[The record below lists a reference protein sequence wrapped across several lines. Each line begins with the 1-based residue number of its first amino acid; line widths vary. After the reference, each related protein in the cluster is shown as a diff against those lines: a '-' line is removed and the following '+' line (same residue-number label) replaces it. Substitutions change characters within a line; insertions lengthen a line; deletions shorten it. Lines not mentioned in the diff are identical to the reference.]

1 MKQALVIP
9 PYLKKGDTIGLICP
23 AGYMPLEKTL
33 ACTQMLEKWGYKVRI
48 GATVGKQHHYFSGTD
63 AERLHDFQQMIDDP
77 TVHAVLCARGGYGT
91 SRWIDAVDWKQFKKN
106 PKWIIGY
113 SDVTVLHCHLLRQ
126 LKTASLH
133 APMAGAFAEAEAGD
147 VYIQSLQRALA
158 GKTAIYTY
166 PATQVGRKGTAEG
179 PLVGGNLSLLAHLTG
194 TASQPRYRG
203 SLLFIEDVGEYLY
216 NIDRML
222 LQLARAG
229 VFAQINGF
237 IVGGFT
243 ELRDTTIPMG
253 ETITDIIE
261 RYTAPYDYPVV
272 FDFPVSHTAKNA
284 ALTVGAMH
292 HLKAGP
298 QKVTLKQLK
307 A

>member
-1 MKQALVIP
+1 MKQTIIIP
-9 PYLKKGDTIGLICP
+9 PKLTKGNTIGLICP
-23 AGYMPLEKTL
+23 GGYMPLEKTL
-33 ACTQMLEKWGYKVRI
+33 ACTRTLEKWGYKVRI
-48 GATVGKQHHYFSGTD
+48 GATVGKQHHYFAGTD

-77 TVHAVLCARGGYGT
+77 TVHAVLCCRGGYGT
-91 SRWIDAVDWKQFKKN
+91 SRWIDAVNWKRFKKN

-126 LKTASLH
+126 LKIASLH

-147 VYIQSLQRALA
+147 WYIKSLQRALTGKPANYSYTTRQA
-158 GKTAIYTY
+158 GRT
-166 PATQVGRKGTAEG
+166 GTAEG
-179 PLVGGNLSLLAHLTG
+179 LLVGGNLSLLAHLTG
-194 TASQPRYRG
+194 TASQPYYRG

-229 VFAQINGF
+229 VFGQINGL

-243 ELRDTTIPMG
+243 ELKDTTIPMG
-253 ETITDIIE
+253 ETIPEIVE
-261 RYTAPYDYPVV
+261 RYTAPYNYPVV
-272 FDFPVSHTAKNA
+272 FDFPVSHTAKNV

-292 HLKAGP
+292 QLKAGP
-298 QKVTLKQLK
+298 QKVTLKQLTT
-307 A
+307 